1 MGHRQYSGNHPRF
14 SKRAD
19 ERYDAKEAY
28 NKDLTASARLHYL
41 ENVRHDHDSPANMHT
56 DAHMRRQAKRIAKK
70 TKGDAQ
76 DIYYE
81 MKSKKMSEK
90 KDSPMKMEGKGCAKS
105 EGGSGCVV
113 KRGGEYVI
121 LNNKKGGV
129 WRSGFASRSAADK
142 VLAAYH
148 ANK

>member
-1 MGHRQYSGNHPRF
+1 MR
-14 SKRAD
+14 
-19 ERYDAKEAY
+19 
-28 NKDLTASARLHYL
+28 
-41 ENVRHDHDSPANMHT
+41 SPV
-56 DAHMRRQAKRIAKK
+56 
-70 TKGDAQ
+70 
-76 DIYYE
+76 
-81 MKSKKMSEK
+81 
-90 KDSPMKMEGKGCAKS
+90 KMEGKGCAKS

-121 LNNKKGGV
+121 LNNKKGGI